1 MSAGTKTMATK
12 KVNIL
17 DQANTGSVF
26 QGNVNSYNVIL
37 PRSLNLSFLSLNL
50 QKLQLKF
57 LDNKQVLE

>member
-17 DQANTGSVF
+17 DQAKTGSVF
-26 QGNVNSYNVIL
+26 QGNVTLYNVIL

-50 QKLQLKF
+50 QKLQLKI

>member
-26 QGNVNSYNVIL
+26 QGNVTLYNVIL
-37 PRSLNLSFLSLNL
+37 PRSLNLSFLSFNS
-50 QKLQLKF
+50 QKLQLKI